1 MSSELAIKAEAVG
14 KIYRVGERQRY
25 KALRDSIAA
34 GVTAPVRAVGSLR
47 RRAAST
53 NGNGRRD
60 HVWAL
65 KDVSFDVRPGE
76 VVGVVG
82 RNGAGKSTLLK
93 IDLARSRS
101 PPRARSSSGAAS
113 AACSRSGTGFHTELT
128 GRENVYLSGAI
139 LGMSRQEVRRKF
151 DEIVEFAEVERFI
164 DTPIKRY
171 STGMSMRLGFAVAA
185 HLETEIL
192 LVDEVLAVGDAEFQ
206 KRCLGRIGR
215 FAHEGRTVFF
225 VSHNMTAI
233 NRLCPRSLLLEEG
246 RLVRDGP
253 TSEVVA
259 EYLKRASDES
269 GERSWSLEQAPGND
283 RVRLRAVRV
292 VSQGSVRSTVN
303 SDEEI
308 HVQVDFQT
316 LEPGLRSLFTSLV
329 LYDSVG
335 NIVLGTGTTP
345 KANARPEQWF
355 GRPRQP
361 GLYRS
366 TLEIPANFL
375 NEGRYY
381 ITIYLAILSAP
392 TTIEAQAQE
401 AITFDVFDTG
411 AMRDEGVTWRGAV
424 RTPLPWR
431 TEHIESS

>member
-93 IDLARSRS
+93 TISRVTEPTEGTIELWGRVGS
-101 PPRARSSSGAAS
+101 LLEV
-113 AACSRSGTGFHTELT
+113 GTGFHTELT